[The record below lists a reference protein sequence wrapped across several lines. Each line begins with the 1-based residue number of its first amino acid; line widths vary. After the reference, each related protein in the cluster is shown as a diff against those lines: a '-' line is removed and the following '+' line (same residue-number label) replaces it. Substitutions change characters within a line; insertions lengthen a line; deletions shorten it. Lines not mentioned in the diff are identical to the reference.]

1 MKQDPIKQDV
11 KTVGK
16 GGQIYLG
23 KAFAGQHVLV
33 TQKSE
38 GVWVIKTAD
47 VIPHDEQ
54 WAHTPKSKAK
64 LEAALTWLKTNP
76 VKASQATSD
85 EEMEALFEKALAQA
99 DAKAKPK

>member
-1 MKQDPIKQDV
+1 MKQDV
-11 KTVGK
+11 KTIGK

-54 WAHTPKSKAK
+54 WIHTPENKPK
-64 LEAALTWLKTNP
+64 LDAALAWLKENS
-76 VKASQATSD
+76 AQAAQATSD
-85 EEMEALFEKALAQA
+85 DDMEALFEKALAQA
-99 DAKAKPK
+99 DAKTKPK